1 MIRKI
6 VLTSALIML
15 AVVPCAIAD
24 EKFEFTPFIGY
35 RFGGDF
41 DNINDP
47 NSQFRAV
54 DVGDSEAYG
63 LIFDINMGENAQIE
77 LSWARQDTTLTG
89 KQYSG
94 PNVELGDTT
103 IDYWHIG
110 GNLLFGDS
118 LDDARGFLA
127 FSLGG
132 THFSPQNFSGETDFS
147 FGFGGGVKFY
157 FSDLIGIRL
166 QGKLLSTYINSSTSW
181 WCSYGCW
188 TVSTGNYLVQAEI
201 DAGLIFRF

>member
-6 VLTSALIML
+6 VLVAALIAL
-15 AVVPCAIAD
+15 TAVPGAFAD
-24 EKFEFTPFIGY
+24 DRFEITPFIGY

-47 NSQFRAV
+47 NSTIRAV
-54 DVGDSEAYG
+54 DVDDSEAYG

-77 LSWARQDTTLTG
+77 LSWASQNTNLTA
-89 KQYSG
+89 KQYNG
-94 PNVELGDTT
+94 PNVDIGDTRL
-103 IDYWHIG
+103 DYWHIG

-118 LDDARGFLA
+118 LDDGRGFLT
-127 FSLGG
+127 FSLGA
-132 THFSPQNFSGETDFS
+132 TYINPADYSSETDFS
-147 FGFGGGVKFY
+147 FGFGGGGKFY
-157 FSDLIGIRL
+157 FNDTIGVRI
-166 QGKLLSTYINSSTSW
+166 QGRLLSTYINSSTSW

-188 TVSTGNYLVQAEI
+188 TVSTGNYLLQAEI

>member
-1 MIRKI
+1 MLRKLVFAA
-6 VLTSALIML
+6 VLITLT
-15 AVVPCAIAD
+15 IAPNAFAD
-24 EKFEFTPFIGY
+24 DKFEVTPFIGY

-41 DNINDP
+41 DDIYDP
-47 NSQFRAV
+47 TLTYRAV
-54 DVGDSEAYG
+54 DISESEAYG

-77 LSWARQDTTLTG
+77 LSWSRQDTSLTG
-89 KQYSG
+89 KQYNG
-94 PNVELGDTT
+94 PDVDLTDTT
-103 IDYWHIG
+103 VDYWHIG

-132 THFSPQNFSGETDFS
+132 THFSPDNFSGETQFS

-157 FSDLIGIRL
+157 FSDLFGVRL
-166 QGKLLSTYINSSTSW
+166 QGKLLSTYVNSSTDW
-181 WCSYGCW
+181 WCSYNCW
-188 TVSTGNYLVQAEI
+188 TVSTGNYVLQAEI